1 MAACMYVGPVQ
12 EGVSALQLAA
22 EGNHTA
28 CMELLLMAGAKVDL
42 KNRVR
47 APVVPVYNHRSLDRT
62 VRPGCKFLT
71 YSFMLQ
77 YGWTALHR
85 SAESGSQEGM
95 ALLIMHGADVDAK
108 TAVRGC
114 GT

>member
-1 MAACMYVGPVQ
+1 MLLFIYLSQ

-47 APVVPVYNHRSLDRT
+47 APVVSVRSRI
-62 VRPGCKFLT
+62 
-71 YSFMLQ
+71 Q
-77 YGWTALHR
+77 
-85 SAESGSQEGM
+85 SAN
-95 ALLIMHGADVDAK
+95 I
-108 TAVRGC
+108 
-114 GT
+114 